1 MVFCQII
8 FQYYSGKTGM
18 IDYIKMKKI
27 CVIGLG
33 YIGLPTAA
41 MFATH
46 GYNIVGVDINSEVVE
61 SLNQG
66 KIHIELELEM
76 KKLIQKAIKSKNLIV
91 KSEPEEADAFIIC
104 VPTPLN
110 EKEKKAELRYVIGAT
125 ESILPYIKKENLI
138 ILESTSPPGTTLNV
152 VVPIIERVI
161 SIKDVYV
168 AHCPERV
175 ISGNM
180 LKEFINNDRI
190 IGGINEESS
199 QKAKEIY
206 KSFVK
211 GNIYLTD
218 STTAEMIKL
227 MENTYRDVNIALA
240 NEFAKICEDLNINVW
255 EAIELA
261 NKHPR
266 VNIHK
271 PGPGVGGHCIPVVP
285 WFIVEKSLNNANLI
299 SFARNINISMP
310 NYIVEMVEKQTK
322 HIKNPVI
329 TIFGVAFKANI
340 DDVSETPAIPI
351 IKLLERKNYQIKIY
365 DPFVKKFRYNLTSL
379 NDAVK
384 DSDCILVLTDHNDF
398 KTLDID
404 KIRDLMRNKILID
417 TRNCVDHEK
426 WKAKGFKIKILGV
439 PEMV

>member
-1 MVFCQII
+1 M
-8 FQYYSGKTGM
+8 S
-18 IDYIKMKKI
+18 KI

-33 YIGLPTAA
+33 YIGLPTAT

-46 GYNIVGVDINSEVVE
+46 GYNLVGVDINPKVVE
-61 SLNQG
+61 SLKQG
-66 KIHIELELEM
+66 KIHIELEHEM
-76 KKLIQKAIKSKNLIV
+76 NELIQKAIKSKNFII
-91 KSEPEEADAFIIC
+91 KSKPEDADVFIIC
-104 VPTPLN
+104 VSTLLN
-110 EKEKKAELRYVIGAT
+110 EKEKKAELKYVISAT
-125 ESILPYIKKENLI
+125 ESILPYIKKGNII
-138 ILESTSPPGTTLNV
+138 ILESTSPPGTILNV

-175 ISGNM
+175 IPGNM

-190 IGGINEESS
+190 IGGINKESS

-206 KSFVK
+206 ESFVK

-218 STTAEMIKL
+218 ATTAEMVKL

-271 PGPGVGGHCIPVVP
+271 PGPGVGGHCIPIVP
-285 WFIVEKSLNNANLI
+285 WFIIEKSLNNANLI
-299 SFARNINISMP
+299 PFARHINTSMP
-310 NYIVEMVEKQTK
+310 NYIVKMLEEEIK

-329 TIFGVAFKANI
+329 TIFGVAFKSNI
-340 DDVSETPAIPI
+340 DDISETPAIPI
-351 IKLLERKNYQIKIY
+351 IELLEKKNYQIKIY
-365 DPFVKKFRYNLTSL
+365 DPFVKKFKYNLSSL

-384 DSDCILVLTDHNDF
+384 DSDCILIVTDHDDF
-398 KTLDID
+398 KSIEIN
-404 KIRDLMRNKILID
+404 KIGNLMRNKILVD
-417 TRNCVDHEK
+417 TRNCVDYDK
-426 WKAKGFKIKILGV
+426 WKLNGFKVKVLGI
-439 PEMV
+439 PEKEKNKNE

>member
-1 MVFCQII
+1 MR
-8 FQYYSGKTGM
+8 
-18 IDYIKMKKI
+18 KI

-33 YIGLPTAA
+33 YIGLPTAT

-46 GYNIVGVDINSEVVE
+46 GYNVVGVDINPEVVE

-66 KIHIELELEM
+66 KIHIELEPEM
-76 KKLIQKAIKSKNLIV
+76 KELIQKAIKSKNLIIIS
-91 KSEPEEADAFIIC
+91 KPEEADVFILC
-104 VPTPLN
+104 VSTLLN
-110 EKEKKAELRYVIGAT
+110 EKEKKAELKYVVSAT
-125 ESILPYIKKENLI
+125 ESILPYIKKGNLI
-138 ILESTSPPGTTLNV
+138 ILESTSPPGTILNV
-152 VVPIIERVI
+152 VVPITERVI
-161 SIKDVYV
+161 SKKDVYV

-175 ISGNM
+175 IPGNM

-190 IGGINEESS
+190 IGGINEKSS

-218 STTAEMIKL
+218 STTAEMVKL

-240 NEFAKICEDLNINVW
+240 NEFVKICEDLNINVW

-285 WFIVEKSLNNANLI
+285 WFIIEKSSNNTNLI
-299 SFARNINISMP
+299 HFARNINISMP
-310 NYIVEMVEKQTK
+310 NYIVEIVEKETK

-340 DDVSETPAIPI
+340 DDISETPAIPI
-351 IKLLERKNYQIKIY
+351 IALLEKKNYKIKIY
-365 DPFVKKFRYNLTSL
+365 DSFVKKFRYNLSSL

-384 DSDCILVLTDHNDF
+384 DSDCILILTDHDDF
-398 KTLDID
+398 KMIDIG
-404 KIRDLMRNKILID
+404 KITDLMRNKILID

-426 WKAKGFKIKILGV
+426 WKAKGFEVKILGV
-439 PEMV
+439 PEKI

>member
-1 MVFCQII
+1 MR
-8 FQYYSGKTGM
+8 
-18 IDYIKMKKI
+18 KI

-33 YIGLPTAA
+33 YIGLPTAT

-46 GYNIVGVDINSEVVE
+46 GYNVVGVDINQEVVE
-61 SLNQG
+61 SLNNG
-66 KIHIELELEM
+66 KIHIELESEM
-76 KKLIQKAIKSKNLIV
+76 KELIQKAIKSKNLII
-91 KSEPEEADAFIIC
+91 KSKPEEADVFIIC
-104 VPTPLN
+104 VSTLLN
-110 EKEKKAELRYVIGAT
+110 EKEKKAELKYVISAT
-125 ESILPYIKKENLI
+125 ESILQYIKKGNLI
-138 ILESTSPPGTTLNV
+138 ILESTSPPGTILSV

-161 SIKDVYV
+161 SIKDIYV

-175 ISGNM
+175 IPGNM

-218 STTAEMIKL
+218 STTAEMVKL

-240 NEFAKICEDLNINVW
+240 NEFTKICEDLNINVW

-285 WFIVEKSLNNANLI
+285 WFIVEKSSNNANLI
-299 SFARNINISMP
+299 LFARNINISMP
-310 NYIVEMVEKQTK
+310 NYIVEIVEKETK

-340 DDVSETPAIPI
+340 DDISETPAIPI
-351 IKLLERKNYQIKIY
+351 IKLLEKKNYQIKIY
-365 DPFVKKFRYNLTSL
+365 DPFVKKFKYNLSSL

-384 DSDCILVLTDHNDF
+384 DSDCILILTDHDDF
-398 KTLDID
+398 KTINIS
-404 KIRDLMRNKILID
+404 KIKDLMRNKILID
-417 TRNCVDHEK
+417 TRNCVDYEK
-426 WKAKGFKIKILGV
+426 WKAKGFRVKILGV
-439 PEMV
+439 PENNIKNK

>member
-1 MVFCQII
+1 MR
-8 FQYYSGKTGM
+8 
-18 IDYIKMKKI
+18 KI

-33 YIGLPTAA
+33 YIGLPTAT

-46 GYNIVGVDINSEVVE
+46 GYNVVGVDINPEVVE

-66 KIHIELELEM
+66 KIHIELEPEM
-76 KKLIQKAIKSKNLIV
+76 KELIQKAIKSKNLIIIS
-91 KSEPEEADAFIIC
+91 KPEEADVFILC
-104 VPTPLN
+104 VSTLLN
-110 EKEKKAELRYVIGAT
+110 EKEKKAELKYVISAT
-125 ESILPYIKKENLI
+125 ESILPYIKKGNLI
-138 ILESTSPPGTTLNV
+138 ILESTSPPGTILNV
-152 VVPIIERVI
+152 VVPITERVI
-161 SIKDVYV
+161 SKKDVYV

-175 ISGNM
+175 IPGNM

-190 IGGINEESS
+190 IGGINEKSS

-218 STTAEMIKL
+218 STTAEMVKL

-240 NEFAKICEDLNINVW
+240 NEFVKICKDLNINVW

-285 WFIVEKSLNNANLI
+285 WFIIEKSSNNTNLI
-299 SFARNINISMP
+299 HFARNINISMP
-310 NYIVEMVEKQTK
+310 NYIVEIVEKETK

-340 DDVSETPAIPI
+340 DDISETPAIPI
-351 IKLLERKNYQIKIY
+351 IALLEKKNYKIKIY
-365 DPFVKKFRYNLTSL
+365 DSFVKKFRYNLSSL

-384 DSDCILVLTDHNDF
+384 DSDCILILTDHDDF
-398 KTLDID
+398 KIIDIG
-404 KIRDLMRNKILID
+404 KITDLMRNKILID

-426 WKAKGFKIKILGV
+426 WKAKGFEVKILGV
-439 PEMV
+439 PEKI

>member
-1 MVFCQII
+1 M
-8 FQYYSGKTGM
+8 G
-18 IDYIKMKKI
+18 KI

-33 YIGLPTAA
+33 YIGLPTAT

-46 GYNIVGVDINSEVVE
+46 GYNVVGADINLEVVE
-61 SLNQG
+61 SLNHG
-66 KIHIELELEM
+66 KIHIELEPEM
-76 KKLIQKAIKSKNLIV
+76 KELIQKAIKSKNLII
-91 KSEPEEADAFIIC
+91 KSKPEEADIFIIC
-104 VPTPLN
+104 VSTLLN
-110 EKEKKAELRYVIGAT
+110 EKEKKAELKYVISAT

-175 ISGNM
+175 IPGNM

-190 IGGINEESS
+190 IGGINKESS

-218 STTAEMIKL
+218 ATTAEMIKL

-240 NEFAKICEDLNINVW
+240 NEFAKICENLNINVW

-285 WFIVEKSLNNANLI
+285 WFIIEKSSNNANLI
-299 SFARNINISMP
+299 PFARNINISMP
-310 NYIVEMVEKQTK
+310 NYVVEIVEKEMK

-340 DDVSETPAIPI
+340 DDISETPAIPI
-351 IKLLERKNYQIKIY
+351 IKLLEKKNYKIKIY
-365 DPFVKKFRYNLTSL
+365 DPFVKKFRYNLSSL

-384 DSDCILVLTDHNDF
+384 DSDCILILTDHDDF
-398 KTLDID
+398 KMIDID
-404 KIRDLMRNKILID
+404 KIKDLMRNKILID
-417 TRNCVDHEK
+417 TRNCIDHEK
-426 WKAKGFKIKILGV
+426 WRTKGFKVKILGV
-439 PEMV
+439 PEKI

>member
-1 MVFCQII
+1 MR
-8 FQYYSGKTGM
+8 
-18 IDYIKMKKI
+18 KI

-33 YIGLPTAA
+33 YIGLPTAT

-46 GYNIVGVDINSEVVE
+46 GYNIVGVDINQEVVE
-61 SLNQG
+61 NLNQG
-66 KIHIELELEM
+66 KIHIELEPEM
-76 KKLIQKAIKSKNLIV
+76 KELIQKAIKSKNLIIRS
-91 KSEPEEADAFIIC
+91 KPEEADVFIIC
-104 VPTPLN
+104 VSTLLN
-110 EKEKKAELRYVIGAT
+110 EKEKKAELKYVVSAT
-125 ESILPYIKKENLI
+125 ESILPYIKKGNLI
-138 ILESTSPPGTTLNV
+138 ILESTSPPGTILNV
-152 VVPIIERVI
+152 VVPITERVI
-161 SIKDVYV
+161 SKKDVYV

-175 ISGNM
+175 IPGNM

-218 STTAEMIKL
+218 STTAEMVKL

-240 NEFAKICEDLNINVW
+240 NEFVKICEDLNINVW

-285 WFIVEKSLNNANLI
+285 WFIIEKSSNNTNLI
-299 SFARNINISMP
+299 HFARNINISMP
-310 NYIVEMVEKQTK
+310 NYIVEIVEKETK

-340 DDVSETPAIPI
+340 DDISETPAIPI
-351 IKLLERKNYQIKIY
+351 IALLEKKNYKIKIY
-365 DPFVKKFRYNLTSL
+365 DSFVKKFRYNLSSL

-384 DSDCILVLTDHNDF
+384 DSDCILILTDHDDF
-398 KTLDID
+398 KMIDIG
-404 KIRDLMRNKILID
+404 KITDLMRNKILID

-426 WKAKGFKIKILGV
+426 WKAKGFEVKILGV
-439 PEMV
+439 PEKI

>member
-1 MVFCQII
+1 MRNWVRV
-8 FQYYSGKTGM
+8 YR
-18 IDYIKMKKI
+18 
-27 CVIGLG
+27 
-33 YIGLPTAA
+33 TADA
-41 MFATH
+41 TMFATH
-46 GYNIVGVDINSEVVE
+46 GYNVVGVDINPEVVE
-61 SLNQG
+61 SLNKG
-66 KIHIELELEM
+66 KIHIELEPEM
-76 KKLIQKAIKSKNLIV
+76 KELIQKAIKSKNLIIIS
-91 KSEPEEADAFIIC
+91 KPEEADVFIIC
-104 VPTPLN
+104 VSTLLN
-110 EKEKKAELRYVIGAT
+110 EKEKKAELKYVVSAT

-138 ILESTSPPGTTLNV
+138 ILESTSPPGTILNV

-175 ISGNM
+175 IPGNM

-218 STTAEMIKL
+218 STTAEMVKL

-285 WFIVEKSLNNANLI
+285 WFIIEKSLNNANLI
-299 SFARNINISMP
+299 PFARNINAYMP
-310 NYIVEMVEKQTK
+310 NYIVKMVEEEIK
-322 HIKNPVI
+322 HIKNPII

-340 DDVSETPAIPI
+340 DDISETPAIPI
-351 IKLLERKNYQIKIY
+351 IELLEKKNYQVKIY
-365 DPFVKKFRYNLTSL
+365 DPFVKKFGYNLSSL

-384 DSDCILVLTDHNDF
+384 DSDCIIILTDHDAF
-398 KTLDID
+398 KMLYID
-404 KIRDLMRNKILID
+404 KIIDLMRNKILID

-426 WKAKGFKIKILGV
+426 WKAKGFKVKILGV
-439 PEMV
+439 PEKNIKNK